1 MLDPLKRSSL
11 AAAPIVAA
19 GLLCCARGA
28 LPESPAAVATTA
40 PSSRP
45 ADAADA
51 ALPDVGVATVEA
63 GDADDAAVFDDPME
77 LHHESPDA
85 LRALMGDA
93 ADLPLPVGGGPWRLG
108 QGNRAI
114 SKHAIGR
121 RTCMRNLADVTIQTP
136 EQRER
141 CGAEN
146 MVPIWERGGSMASAS
161 FCIDVF
167 EFPDK
172 PCELPFVF
180 VTPAQADRICRAQGK
195 RLCTQDEWNLAC
207 RGDPNGGA
215 DRVYAYGDDLDLQ
228 VCNTDKSRRNG
239 PYCDV
244 SSTEK
249 LWTTCGTD
257 TEPSGAFPR
266 CRSRF
271 GVFDQHGNV
280 AEIMTRFE
288 LADRE
293 VKTQLKG
300 SAFFYVDVAK
310 RPQDPGGYWTKYPD
324 HCNFDP
330 RWHVEK
336 LETSQHMNYHLG
348 FRCCRSL
355 SMLAAEPFPG
365 QDHERRADARE
376 DRLDGVADLG
386 RVADLD
392 GRDDV
397 VGEDRP

>member
-1 MLDPLKRSSL
+1 VLDALTRGSL
-11 AAAPIVAA
+11 AAAPLIAA

-28 LPESPAAVATTA
+28 LPESPVAVTA
-40 PSSRP
+40 STPSSTP
-45 ADAADA
+45 LDATDA
-51 ALPDVGVATVEA
+51 ALPGVAPAAIEA
-63 GDADDAAVFDDPME
+63 GALADDAAVFDDPMG
-77 LHHESPDA
+77 LHHDSPDA

-93 ADLPLPVGGGPWRLG
+93 ADLTLPVGGGPWRLG

-114 SKHAIGR
+114 SRHSIGR
-121 RTCMRNLADVTIQTP
+121 RACMRGLADVTIQTP

-146 MVPIWERGGSMASAS
+146 MVPVWDRGGSMAAAS

-180 VTPAQADRICRAQGK
+180 VTPAQAERICRAQGK

-228 VCNTDKSRRNG
+228 VCNTNKSRKNG

-244 SSTEK
+244 SGFEK

-288 LADRE
+288 PADRE

-355 SMLAAEPFPG
+355 SMLAGAEPLPG
-365 QDHERRADARE
+365 DDHERPLALSAR
-376 DRLDGVADLG
+376 
-386 RVADLD
+386 
-392 GRDDV
+392 
-397 VGEDRP
+397 